1 MVKICL
7 DFTSEKL
14 VYFLFALELG
24 TEFHGRYLSLL
35 LLILV
40 CLHGIFSISKI
51 MIIEFLMISF
61 VISGNT
67 IFVEDMFMDFNFP
80 VFLINTVCKK
90 NMLKIINI
98 QKYEKVK

>member
-1 MVKICL
+1 
-7 DFTSEKL
+7 
-14 VYFLFALELG
+14 
-24 TEFHGRYLSLL
+24 
-35 LLILV
+35 
-40 CLHGIFSISKI
+40 
-51 MIIEFLMISF
+51 MISF